1 MRELISVSP
10 KRIFEVHQKTG
21 AVTVLNKAKQLHSK
35 LTAAVA
41 IANKDTSSV
50 GTNRKDEIKEEMSSE
65 MYSNGGTPNN
75 LVIDSGSSNIDTKS
89 LYPQTK
95 SSLSPNSQ
103 AAVLA

>member
-1 MRELISVSP
+1 M
-10 KRIFEVHQKTG
+10 HQKTG

-50 GTNRKDEIKEEMSSE
+50 GTNRKDEIKEELSSE

-75 LVIDSGSSNIDTKS
+75 LVIDGGSSLLDTKS
-89 LYPQTK
+89 LYQQNK
-95 SSLSPNSQ
+95 SSQSPNTP
-103 AAVLA
+103 AATLA

>member
-1 MRELISVSP
+1 M
-10 KRIFEVHQKTG
+10 HQKTG

-50 GTNRKDEIKEEMSSE
+50 GTNRKDEIKEELSSE

-75 LVIDSGSSNIDTKS
+75 LVIDGGSSLIDTKS

-95 SSLSPNSQ
+95 SSQSPNSQ
-103 AAVLA
+103 AAALA